1 MAYLSPTKSIYTS
14 EDVKTLVLALV
25 TSDWPDLPIA
35 IYAAAL
41 EGEAKSHWFPCLP
54 GVSRLTPALKNPH

>member
-1 MAYLSPTKSIYTS
+1 MAYLSPTKSIYTN

-25 TSDWPDLPIA
+25 KSDWPDLPIA
-35 IYAAAL
+35 IYAAAS

-54 GVSRLTPALKNPH
+54 GLLRLTPALENPH